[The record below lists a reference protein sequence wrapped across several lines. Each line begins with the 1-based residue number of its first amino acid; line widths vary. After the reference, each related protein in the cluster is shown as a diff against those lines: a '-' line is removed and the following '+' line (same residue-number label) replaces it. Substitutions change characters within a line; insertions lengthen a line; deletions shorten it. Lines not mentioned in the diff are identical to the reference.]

1 MNFLRLW
8 LHSQATFNILYLQSM
23 LYISRY
29 CFGSLTFFFLLL
41 NIFLYSL
48 LMGCRCA
55 LRHSVATTW
64 WRRIPTISKI
74 WNSFGWFFSSSY
86 NINQCSICYV
96 AYVWMVVLEDEFRC
110 SLHVISRRP
119 YNGFTRTFLFGWEY
133 LFEFCRY
140 TWSFF
145 FVIYLNE

>member
-8 LHSQATFNILYLQSM
+8 LHSQQHSILYLQSM

-29 CFGSLTFFFLLL
+29 CFGSLTFFFLTFSY
-41 NIFLYSL
+41 IHFLWDAGVRS
-48 LMGCRCA
+48 
-55 LRHSVATTW
+55 ATLSPQLDDVV
-64 WRRIPTISKI
+64 PTISKI
-74 WNSFGWFFSSSY
+74 WNSFGFSY

-119 YNGFTRTFLFGWEY
+119 YTMVLVHFSLVNIFSNY
-133 LFEFCRY
+133 RY
-140 TWSFF
+140 VKFF
-145 FVIYLNE
+145 